1 MRRTRLSWLS
11 SAIFLLTTTIS
22 NAQESIV
29 EQINSYGTF
38 DRWCVREIKE
48 SGIIGGKTK
57 YLYEF
62 FGNPTDTL
70 RTGKEPYVAPK
81 GYPWRTN
88 NVLAIVAG
96 VVKTNNTVYPE
107 KRGDG
112 YCARIETHIEEVKA
126 LGIVNMD
133 VTCQG
138 VMMVG
143 TLPEPIKDT
152 KSPMAKIKY
161 H

>member
-11 SAIFLLTTTIS
+11 LAIFLLTTTIS
-22 NAQESIV
+22 AAQESIV

-48 SGIIGGKTK
+48 SGIIGGQTK

-70 RTGKEPYVAPK
+70 RTGKEPYIAPE

-138 VMMVG
+138 VINHERSKENQNWHYGM
-143 TLPEPIKDT
+143 
-152 KSPMAKIKY
+152 
-161 H
+161 